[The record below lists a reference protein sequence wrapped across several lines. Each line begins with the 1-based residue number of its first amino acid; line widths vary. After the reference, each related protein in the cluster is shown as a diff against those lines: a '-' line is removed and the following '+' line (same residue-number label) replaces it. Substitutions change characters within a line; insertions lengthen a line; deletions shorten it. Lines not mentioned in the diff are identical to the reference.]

1 MFFEQVEAND
11 PGGEGDIDQAKDLT
25 TRPFRVGTEP
35 LRVKVAQCFH
45 KGLAALLLRL
55 GLLRLDILVERRY
68 DDVTDLL
75 EGESDQSCL
84 VGVGRTQRVV
94 RKSVVEV
101 FEQDERFVEGLQ
113 ARVVSD

>member
-1 MFFEQVEAND
+1 MLFEQVEAND
-11 PGGEGDIDQAKDLT
+11 PGGEGDIDQAKVLT
-25 TRPFRVGTEP
+25 ARPVRLRKEP

-45 KGLAALLLRL
+45 KGLAALFLRL

-84 VGVGRTQRVV
+84 VGVGRPQRVL
-94 RKSVVEV
+94 REGVVEV
-101 FEQDERFVEGLQ
+101 LEQDERLVKGLRSQ
-113 ARVVSD
+113 